1 MKKFFVLS
9 VLAFAFENVF
19 AQIEVDDIKIYNSSN
34 FDDIVRIFTSE
45 LESTPLLYDNK
56 NDEDGFDFLEGDK
69 EDDDGH
75 YRSATW
81 IVSDESPVIKLVL
94 AKYESKS
101 ESEFSLSLNY
111 ILSDLDKEQS
121 ESLFYEVNKE
131 VVKEM
136 GSEGKFS
143 KYGDT
148 LEYNWRTPG
157 YTRTLKLELCEPT
170 DLGFIL
176 DDYWEITDEK
186 RSLK

>member
-1 MKKFFVLS
+1 MKKIFVLA
-9 VLAFAFENVF
+9 VLAFAFENAF
-19 AQIEVDDIKIYNSSN
+19 AQIEVGELKIYNNSS
-34 FDDIVRIFTSE
+34 FDEIVRILTSE
-45 LESTPLLYDNK
+45 FESTPSLYDNK
-56 NDEDGFDFLEGDK
+56 NDEDGFDFLEEDK
-69 EDDDGH
+69 EDDDWH
-75 YRSATW
+75 YRSAKW

-94 AKYESKS
+94 AKYESKG

-111 ILSDLDKEQS
+111 NLSDLDREQS

-157 YTRTLKLELCEPT
+157 YTRTLKLELYEPIVVA
-170 DLGFIL
+170 FS
-176 DDYWEITDEK
+176 YWEITDEK